1 MQGVKKGNF
10 PDTLKVIEA
19 EAFRF
24 TGLEEL
30 NLPEGLVELGDS
42 AFFKCNNL
50 KHVVIPE
57 SVDVIERW
65 VFHGCNRLES
75 VEIRHDPEYVGPWI
89 VNKSCTIRCYKGS
102 KMDAYCDEYELKRE
116 YIGAE
121 SVVNE

>member
-1 MQGVKKGNF
+1 MQGVKKVIF

-42 AFFKCNNL
+42 AFFQMQQL
-50 KHVVIPE
+50 KTCRDPGECGCDRTLGIPWLQP
-57 SVDVIERW
+57 S
-65 VFHGCNRLES
+65 GNRRNPS
-75 VEIRHDPEYVGPWI
+75 RSGYVGPWI

>member
-1 MQGVKKGNF
+1 MQQ
-10 PDTLKVIEA
+10 LKTCCDPGECGCD
-19 EAFRF
+19 R
-24 TGLEEL
+24 
-30 NLPEGLVELGDS
+30 
-42 AFFKCNNL
+42 
-50 KHVVIPE
+50 
-57 SVDVIERW
+57 RW

-121 SVVNE
+121 SVDQ